1 VNAVSTLQSP
11 DYRYHIQ
18 PNRSLGGREAALIVL
33 AVGSGTFAVAGF
45 LTVAYGAWPVLPF
58 AGLEVLLLGWAFWR
72 VQRRA
77 DDSEILVVGE
87 RFVEVTRHVGGCV
100 ESFRFPRYWARV
112 SLEARAA
119 RNFPT
124 RLRIGSHGRF
134 VEIGSW
140 LTDDERTTLA
150 GSLRDRLGPCGATA
164 VGG

>member
-1 VNAVSTLQSP
+1 MV
-11 DYRYHIQ
+11 
-18 PNRSLGGREAALIVL
+18 VL
-33 AVGSGTFAVAGF
+33 AVGFGTFAVAGF
-45 LTVAYGAWPVLPF
+45 LTMAYGAWPVLPF